1 MTRLSFIPAGRNRKS
16 KGIRGRL
23 PLQTKRNSRFT
34 LTYQISAG
42 FFFPRECL
50 CRLALEGQLRVVW
63 IVPGD
68 PIVIQLFFFFSE
80 QIKRECYSLL

>member
-42 FFFPRECL
+42 FFSKGMSLQSRIGGSAKGGLDSARRSNCYTT
-50 CRLALEGQLRVVW
+50 
-63 IVPGD
+63 
-68 PIVIQLFFFFSE
+68 FFFQSRL
-80 QIKRECYSLL
+80 RENAIHYYD